1 MLIIGGS
8 GSGKT
13 NTLLT
18 LMKERDSENFIGKM
32 YFYAKL
38 QLNEPKYQFII
49 IKREEAGIKHLN
61 DRKKFIE
68 YSGYMDDVHNNSYSL
83 TRKMITA

>member
-38 QLNEPKYQFII
+38 
-49 IKREEAGIKHLN
+49 
-61 DRKKFIE
+61 
-68 YSGYMDDVHNNSYSL
+68 
-83 TRKMITA
+83 